1 MPARIFI
8 RAGLS
13 CVPPVLAFTEREM
26 SSPAIGSSGS
36 DRIGRAARFGS
47 PLGAINIRPRSKAQ
61 VRRAL
66 EIVATVSVLM
76 LIMFGGLALRAAL
89 ALSQGVH

>member
-13 CVPPVLAFTEREM
+13 CGPPVLAFREREM
-26 SSPAIGSSGS
+26 TSPAIGSSGS
-36 DRIGRAARFGS
+36 DGMGRAARFGS
-47 PLGAINIRPRSKAQ
+47 PLGAVNIPPRSKAQ

>member
-1 MPARIFI
+1 
-8 RAGLS
+8 
-13 CVPPVLAFTEREM
+13 
-26 SSPAIGSSGS
+26 
-36 DRIGRAARFGS
+36 
-47 PLGAINIRPRSKAQ
+47 LGAINIRPRSKAQ

-66 EIVATVSVLM
+66 EIVATVSVLV

>member
-1 MPARIFI
+1 MQLFGRERRPSFYHDVDPA
-8 RAGLS
+8 
-13 CVPPVLAFTEREM
+13 PPVE
-26 SSPAIGSSGS
+26 P
-36 DRIGRAARFGS
+36 
-47 PLGAINIRPRSKAQ
+47 PRLEQDTISKAQ
-61 VRRAL
+61 VRRTL